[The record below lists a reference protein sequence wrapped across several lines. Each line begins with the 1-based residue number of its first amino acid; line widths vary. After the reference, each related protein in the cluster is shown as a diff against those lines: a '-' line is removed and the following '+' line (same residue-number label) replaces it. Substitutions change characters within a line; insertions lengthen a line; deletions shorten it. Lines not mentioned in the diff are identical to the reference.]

1 MSFKSLLIFF
11 SLVVSAFVFNQSR
24 GHLLF
29 SNALHVTIT
38 MALDLKEKSKMAP
51 SMVNLEDEM
60 VVVWSCL
67 CLFLT
72 LKNKYV
78 MF

>member
-1 MSFKSLLIFF
+1 MSFKLLLIFF
-11 SLVVSAFVFNQSR
+11 SLVVSACVFNQSH
-24 GHLLF
+24 GPLLF
-29 SNALHVTIT
+29 SNVLHVIIT
-38 MALDLKEKSKMAP
+38 MALEQKEKSKMAP

-72 LKNKYV
+72 LKKKYV

>member
-1 MSFKSLLIFF
+1 MSFKLLLIFF
-11 SLVVSAFVFNQSR
+11 SLVVSAYVCNQSH

-29 SNALHVTIT
+29 SNDLHATIT
-38 MALDLKEKSKMAP
+38 MALELKEKSKMAP
-51 SMVNLEDEM
+51 FMVNLEDDM

>member
-1 MSFKSLLIFF
+1 
-11 SLVVSAFVFNQSR
+11 
-24 GHLLF
+24 
-29 SNALHVTIT
+29 
-38 MALDLKEKSKMAP
+38 MALELKEKSKMAP

-72 LKNKYV
+72 FKKKYV

>member
-1 MSFKSLLIFF
+1 MSLKSLLIVFF
-11 SLVVSAFVFNQSR
+11 SVVSACVFNQSH
-24 GHLLF
+24 GHLLI

-38 MALDLKEKSKMAP
+38 MALELKEFFLMAP
-51 SMVNLEDEM
+51 FMVNLEDDM

-72 LKNKYV
+72 LENKYV

>member
-1 MSFKSLLIFF
+1 MGGC
-11 SLVVSAFVFNQSR
+11 VFNQSH

-38 MALDLKEKSKMAP
+38 MALELKEKSKMTP

-67 CLFLT
+67 CLFLI